1 MKVFNPVK
9 LKYTFILD
17 FIRCLILEVNFFPYD
32 SFRPGQRET
41 LRTCDELLRTSKV
54 LILKAPTGFGKTSV
68 AITLGV
74 SRAPAIHSVRTR
86 NEITPVLRDLTLLRR
101 KLSDLKFSF
110 IHSAHNMCPLIRTG
124 GVEAE
129 DFWINCHFLRD
140 LGRCEY
146 FEISKSVVLSD
157 VESIICSS
165 NNHVDVVRSIVRI
178 LKACP
183 YFTLVRLA
191 LQSDYVVVT
200 YPYVFT
206 KELFESLF
214 QERGMADYS
223 LIVDE
228 AHMFVDPAT
237 IYSYEVSESKIRVA
251 ADEVVRYLG
260 GDDRVE
266 GLLNRLLEVASSKSL
281 ASGLCLIRG
290 EELGLN
296 DELVEYVI
304 IKALEVKR
312 AVLNE
317 LLRSGASLSS
327 VVNSRVAMVKVATLL
342 SRLTD
347 SRFKLFTYRYGD
359 EHYFV
364 TTAVDHEVIKEVL
377 NSYKLVIMMSGTP
390 PPKEF
395 VERVLRLEGVTYV
408 DALELGAKSPYD
420 NIALLLTTQL
430 TSKFEARDESM
441 YELYSQYIRVVD
453 KFIKGVKLVVYPSY
467 EFMNNVIKY
476 LGKGFT
482 ERRDTTIEDLMKS
495 LSSNMLI
502 HAVAGGKL
510 CEGVEVTRA
519 GRSLISC
526 VFVAGVPYPQG
537 DDYLK
542 EVLRHLILKV
552 SLSEAKD
559 YVYNLNASIKTL
571 QAIGR
576 SIRSE
581 GDSALVVLGD
591 RRFLYRSLRKYLTLR
606 MFKFVRNLKEFEFY
620 VERLA
625 EELML

>member
-1 MKVFNPVK
+1 M
-9 LKYTFILD
+9 D
-17 FIRCLILEVNFFPYD
+17 FFPYN

-41 LRTCDELLRTSKV
+41 LRACDELLRTSKV

-68 AITLGV
+68 AIALGM

-101 KLSDLKFSF
+101 KLNDLKFSF
-110 IHSAHNMCPLIRTG
+110 IHSAHSMCPLIRTG
-124 GVEAE
+124 GVEPE

-140 LGRCEY
+140 LGKCEY
-146 FEISKSVVLSD
+146 FEASKSVVLSD
-157 VESIICSS
+157 VESIMCSS
-165 NNHVDVVRSIVRI
+165 SSHVDVVRNIVRI
-178 LKACP
+178 LRACP

-206 KELFESLF
+206 EELFESLF
-214 QERGMADYS
+214 QERGVVDYS

-237 IYSYEVSESKIRVA
+237 VYSYEVSESKIRVA
-251 ADEVVRYLG
+251 ANEVVRYLG
-260 GDDRVE
+260 GDDRVG
-266 GLLNRLLEVASSKSL
+266 GLLSRLLSVVTSKSS
-281 ASGLCLIRG
+281 ASGLCLIRS
-290 EELGLN
+290 EELGLD
-296 DELVEYVI
+296 DELVEYIV
-304 IKALEVKR
+304 IKALEVKK
-312 AVLNE
+312 VILNE
-317 LLRSGASLSS
+317 LLKGGTPLSLIM
-327 VVNSRVAMVKVATLL
+327 NSRVAMVKVATLL

-359 EHYFV
+359 EYYFV
-364 TTAVDHEVIKEVL
+364 TTAVDHEVIKEAL
-377 NSYKLVIMMSGTP
+377 SLYKLVIMMSGTP

-395 VERVLRLEGVTYV
+395 VEEVLRLGGVTYV

-420 NIALLLTTQL
+420 SIALLLTTQL

-441 YELYSQYIRVVD
+441 YELYSQYIKVVD
-453 KFIKGVKLVVYPSY
+453 KLIKGIKLVVYPSY
-467 EFMNNVIKY
+467 EFMNNVVKY
-476 LGKGFT
+476 LGKGFI
-482 ERRDTTIEDLMKS
+482 EHRDTTIEDLMKS
-495 LSSNMLI
+495 LSSSTLV

-519 GRSLISC
+519 GRSLINC

-581 GDSALVVLGD
+581 GDSALIVLGD
-591 RRFLYRSLRKYLTLR
+591 RRFLYRGLRKYLTLR
-606 MFKFVRNLKEFEFY
+606 TFKSVRDLREFEFY
-620 VERLA
+620 VGRLA